1 MYTQIINVIMD
12 NITPTLFQQLG
23 INKDHMI
30 KSIEDEIIY
39 KYYECKIG
47 GMKVWSYT
55 KYKDVESRHNIIDRE
70 KHLYY

>member
-1 MYTQIINVIMD
+1 MNN
-12 NITPTLFQQLG
+12 NISPTLFQQLG

-39 KYYECKIG
+39 KYYEFKIG

-55 KYKDVESRHNIIDRE
+55 KYMNVESKHNIIDRE
-70 KHLYY
+70 QHFDINQD

>member
-1 MYTQIINVIMD
+1 MD

-23 INKDHMI
+23 INKDHKI
-30 KSIEDEIIY
+30 KYIEDEIIY
-39 KYYECKIG
+39 KYYEFKIG

-70 KHLYY
+70 KHFYINQD